1 MRVNYCEYI
10 GAENLNLG
18 IDSNFEMDFKEN
30 NTIDNWYK
38 KSGAKKYIIYKS
50 LELINAVNPSNM
62 IEIGGGFTSFSMHLA
77 NKYSY
82 VNYDLLDH
90 YAGTQEPPNWLRNYD
105 WRKVVDLNAD
115 LILVLD
121 VFPNADQGL
130 EEFLNKVNEGTKVI
144 MTITL
149 RENQKQYLTKRI
161 NEDEYLTL
169 VSWNMRTLSTVISE
183 TIINLLKS
191 KKGDSISGFPD
202 GRDVWLLYFEK

>member
-18 IDSNFEMDFKEN
+18 IDSNFEIDFKEN

-38 KSGAKKYIIYKS
+38 KSDAKKFVISKS
-50 LELINAVNPSNM
+50 LELISAINPSTM
-62 IEIGGGFTSFSMHLA
+62 IEIGGGFTSFSTHLA
-77 NKYSY
+77 NNYSY
-82 VNYDLLDH
+82 INYDLLDH

-105 WRKVVDLNAD
+105 WRKIVDLNAD

-121 VFPNADQGL
+121 VFPNVDQGL
-130 EEFLNKVNEGTKVI
+130 EEFMNKVKDGTKVI

-161 NEDEYLTL
+161 NENEYLTL
-169 VSWNMRTLSTVISE
+169 VSWNIRMLSTAISE
-183 TIINLLKS
+183 KTINLLKS
-191 KKGDSISGFPD
+191 KKGELTSGFPD